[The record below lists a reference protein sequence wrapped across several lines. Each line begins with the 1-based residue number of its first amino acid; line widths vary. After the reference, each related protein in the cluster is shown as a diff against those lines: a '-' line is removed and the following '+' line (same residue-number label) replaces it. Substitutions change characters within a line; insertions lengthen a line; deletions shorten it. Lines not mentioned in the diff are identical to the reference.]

1 MAGEKADDAEAS
13 VISYDEYGGGRMILD
28 GSPKLV
34 DRSDGPSEFYD
45 LNEHPTEAVN
55 LAGNAAHMSV
65 ESDLRSTLRDWFA
78 ANENAVD
85 RAWERR
91 VGGRGQIQPPC
102 KGLDDDATYVQRPV
116 TSDRT
121 RKG

>member
-55 LAGNAAHMSV
+55 LAGDAAHMSV

-85 RAWERR
+85 RAWEGGLADAARSSHRAR
-91 VGGRGQIQPPC
+91 VLTTTRHMSRGP
-102 KGLDDDATYVQRPV
+102 
-116 TSDRT
+116 
-121 RKG
+121 